1 MAIEIL
7 LDLDEP
13 AKTRLIWEL
22 LKDNGYTISRASV
35 IYFLEDLEREGLAT
49 HIEKTGKGG
58 FHKLYSIVT
67 HDKAEL
73 YRIIAQKFVFK
84 LWEIFPEVPELS
96 DAMKALGNIPK

>member
-7 LDLDEP
+7 LDLKEP

-22 LKDNGYTISRASV
+22 LKDNGYNISRASV
-35 IYFLEDLEREGLAT
+35 INFLETLEREGLAT

-58 FHKLYSIVT
+58 FHKLYSLVI
-67 HDKAEL
+67 HDKTEL
-73 YRIIAQKFVFK
+73 FRIIAQRFVFK

-96 DAMKALGNIPK
+96 EAMKALGDVGK